1 MSIHLVEADS
11 TKWMLMAGAHQ
22 LLAHSLAPRPTR
34 HRRQQHIV
42 KRFCSTTLLWSN
54 YTHLRLCRRQ
64 GCPTTV

>member
-42 KRFCSTTLLWSN
+42 KRFCSTTL
-54 YTHLRLCRRQ
+54 
-64 GCPTTV
+64 